1 MPSFDS
7 DGVEI
12 VYETFGT
19 GAPVILCHGFA
30 AHRRQAW
37 MANDWH
43 GTLMKAGREAVMFD
57 HRGHGESEKLYRA
70 EDYSIQDMAGDVLR
84 LMDKLNI
91 EKAPI
96 VSHSM
101 GARITLHLAIN
112 HSERVE
118 TAVLI
123 GVGEYMLI
131 PARDPEA
138 MAEALLSDEPWNIED
153 EAAASFRTFVEST
166 RGDREALAACTRGIP
181 LPLDRD
187 ELAQINVPVL
197 VVGAQMDELS
207 GDPAPLAEAI
217 AGARGALIPRASHHS
232 VLAENLTKDV
242 VFEFL
247 ELPPPEHYEH
257 SW

>member
-1 MPSFDS
+1 MPNFDS
-7 DGVEI
+7 DGVNI
-12 VYETFGT
+12 VYETFGA
-19 GAPVILCHGFA
+19 GPPVILCHGFA

-57 HRGHGESEKLYRA
+57 HRGHGESEKLYRR
-70 EDYSIQDMAGDVLR
+70 EDYSIPAMAGDVLR
-84 LMDKLNI
+84 LMDRLNI
-91 EKAPI
+91 DRAPI
-96 VSHSM
+96 ISHSM

-112 HSERVE
+112 HGERIDA
-118 TAVLI
+118 AVLI
-123 GVGEYMLI
+123 GVGEYMLA
-131 PARDPEA
+131 PARNPEV
-138 MAEALLSDEPWNIED
+138 MAEALLTDEPWNIED

-187 ELAQINVPVL
+187 ELAQIKTPIL

-207 GDPAPLAEAI
+207 GDPEPLAEAI
-217 AGARGALIPRASHHS
+217 AGARHALIPRASHHS
-232 VLAENLTKDV
+232 VLAENLTKDI
-242 VFEFL
+242 VFDFL
-247 ELPPPEHYEH
+247 QLPAPEHYQH